1 MRALHDFLRGHPCLG
16 LALDHVAEQPYEQP
30 VVFVATRTRRTVT
43 AC

>member
-16 LALDHVAEQPYEQP
+16 LALDHVAEEPYKQP
-30 VVFVATRTRRTVT
+30 VVFVVTRT